1 MTTDGER
8 EKDLNKKDCLKVEL
22 QYLTMNEF
30 KTTQK
35 LHRNY
40 NQYYNPNH
48 WYYRLYTIL

>member
-1 MTTDGER
+1 MTTDGEK
-8 EKDLNKKDCLKVEL
+8 ENNLHKEDCLKVAL

-40 NQYYNPNH
+40 NPKH